1 MEDDPLGLAMRN
13 KECTLAEAMWTVL
26 DMADTARSKKVN

>member
-13 KECTLAEAMWTVL
+13 EECTLAEAMGTVV
-26 DMADTARSKKVN
+26 DMADTARSKKVT